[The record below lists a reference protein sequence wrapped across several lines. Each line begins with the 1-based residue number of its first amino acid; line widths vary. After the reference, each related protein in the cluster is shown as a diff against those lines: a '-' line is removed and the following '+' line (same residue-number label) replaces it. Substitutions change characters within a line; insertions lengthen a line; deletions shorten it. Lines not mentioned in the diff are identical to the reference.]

1 MIRTTVSEDTF
12 SERMNAHDLEAY
24 LDQYLDP
31 SWHCCTPEKLLRESL
46 KFFNMTKYNIRKGID
61 NLQVP
66 PFIIGSQ
73 TITLYI
79 SNRHTVCGKKQML
92 YFFLEYI
99 ITGKIIKETD
109 NYLFTV
115 DQYGSVIPQ
124 IQESNRNYKMT
135 ENQGLNANA
144 ETLLG
149 ILSHGKK

>member
-1 MIRTTVSEDTF
+1 
-12 SERMNAHDLEAY
+12 
-24 LDQYLDP
+24 
-31 SWHCCTPEKLLRESL
+31 
-46 KFFNMTKYNIRKGID
+46 MTKYNIRKGID